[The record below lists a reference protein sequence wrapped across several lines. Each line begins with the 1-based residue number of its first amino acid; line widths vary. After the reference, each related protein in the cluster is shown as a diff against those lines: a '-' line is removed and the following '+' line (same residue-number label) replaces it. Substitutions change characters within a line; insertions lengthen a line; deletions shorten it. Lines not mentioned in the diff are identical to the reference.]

1 MFKKLKPTNTV
12 FDQKHYYP
20 REIHDV
26 AMLDGKEHLF
36 K

>member
-20 REIHDV
+20 REIYNGATQV
-26 AMLDGKEHLF
+26 RK
-36 K
+36 

>member
-20 REIHDV
+20 REMDYV
-26 AMLDGKEHLF
+26 AMQDRK
-36 K
+36 